1 MLDMVELVKEV
12 QRQTNNG
19 PITVQC
25 RYVCMKLADYF
36 YYRFDIACFAK
47 KNVMGS
53 TYMIVPNMQLRTQ
66 FI

>member
-19 PITVQC
+19 PITVHC

-36 YYRFDIACFAK
+36 YYRFYIAYFAK

-53 TYMIVPNMQLRTQ
+53 TYMIVPNMQLRTW